1 MAGPLKVL
9 MVCAHEPT
17 LDPRIR
23 WEAEAAAR
31 RFEVT
36 VLGFNRPD
44 GSCPAVEVRNGY
56 KTIRLPQN
64 AVGGLHYFW
73 RLKDVLPRSVLMP
86 GAALALALL
95 PALVVVEIALRL
107 VYAAVRRSIRLTRWL
122 LSKSLVL
129 SLALR
134 PLRRRRGSIRGLKF
148 ARVHYVR
155 VHYIVSL
162 LRVQF
167 APAASVFWDY
177 LRDVSDKPDV
187 IHCNDLDTLLVG
199 ILAKLKYKCRVV
211 YDAHEFWPVS
221 DSLCTWVDTTFFSLI
236 ERILIR
242 KVDAVVTVNPLLAE
256 EIRRVYHLKQVY
268 SVPNVEPWIVDRPA
282 AAKSAMTELAAGRVK
297 FLFQGRFTIAR
308 GIEELI
314 RAWAEVD
321 SSKAAL
327 FLRGPANTW
336 RKEALE
342 LAAQLGVLG
351 KGVYF
356 LDSVNED
363 QLVSAAAEADVGLI
377 PYLPLALNERLCC
390 PNKLSQYLHAGLM
403 VVTNDLPYVRSVLDE
418 ASAGM
423 HYTSGDLSTLVDV
436 VHRIAADPQILRQCK
451 ENARRFAHDRFNWQA
466 YGDIFLDL
474 YGGVQDHRPP
484 GIHMSREPQPLG
496 IISP

>member
-1 MAGPLKVL
+1 MAQPLKVV
-9 MVCAHEPT
+9 MVCAHEPS

-36 VLGFNRPD
+36 VLGFSRPD
-44 GSCPAVEVRNGY
+44 GSCPPAEIHNGY
-56 KTIRLPQN
+56 KTIRLPQSETT
-64 AVGGLHYFW
+64 GLYYFW
-73 RLKDVLPRSVLMP
+73 RLKDVLPPSLLLP

-95 PALVVVEIALRL
+95 PALVVTEITLRL
-107 VYAAVRRSIRLTRWL
+107 VYVAVRRSIGLARWL
-122 LSKSLVL
+122 LNKSFVL

-134 PLRRRRGSIRGLKF
+134 LLRRRLGSIRGMRF
-148 ARVHYVR
+148 AR

-162 LRVQF
+162 LRLQF
-167 APAASVFWDY
+167 APAASVFWNY
-177 LRDVSDKPDV
+177 FREASDKPDV
-187 IHCNDLDTLLVG
+187 IHCNDLDTLLIG
-199 ILAKLKYKCRVV
+199 ILAKKNYRCRVV

-221 DSLCTWVDTTFFSLI
+221 DSLCTWVDRTFFSLI
-236 ERILIR
+236 ERLLIR
-242 KVDAVVTVNPLLAE
+242 KADAVVTVNPLLAE
-256 EIRRVYHLKQVY
+256 EIRRVYSLKQVY

-282 AAKSAMTELAAGRVK
+282 AAKSAMTELSAGRVK
-297 FLFQGRFTIAR
+297 FLFQGRFTVAR

-321 SSKAAL
+321 SSRAAL
-327 FLRGPANTW
+327 FLRGPDNIW
-336 RKEALE
+336 RKEALD

-351 KGVYF
+351 KSVYF

-423 HYTSGDLSTLVDV
+423 HYSSGDLSTLVDV
-436 VHRIAADPQILRQCK
+436 VHRIAADPPMLCQCK
-451 ENARRFAHDRFNWQA
+451 ENARRFARDRFNWQA

-474 YGGVQDHRPP
+474 YGGVQDDRLS
-484 GIHMSREPQPLG
+484 GIHMSPEPQTLG